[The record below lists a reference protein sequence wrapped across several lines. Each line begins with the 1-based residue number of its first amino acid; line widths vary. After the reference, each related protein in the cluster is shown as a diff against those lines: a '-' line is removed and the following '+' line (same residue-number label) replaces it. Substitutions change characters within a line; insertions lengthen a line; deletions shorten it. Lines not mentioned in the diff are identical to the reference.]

1 MRSAKLP
8 ALSALA
14 AFIIVGCVAGPG
26 ASPADQTAA
35 GSPPVAPTAS
45 VPPSVA
51 PTAVSPSVAP
61 APTKS
66 VVFVHP
72 AGGTPDPATPHPAP
86 NQSGPY
92 AAAEFWGH
100 VAPGGDSVYHY
111 DSLDAI
117 TKGSDAV
124 VLGTITG
131 MSIDADRYQGYNLG
145 PDGLFINMTLK
156 IDQTLAGAVNQF
168 APGEINL
175 DVYTD
180 SSQYARFAAG
190 IPNERAIF
198 FLRNEYTLATEAQ
211 QPHVPN
217 DKLYYVVINDQAL
230 IRDVG
235 GSAVPASPEDGNF
248 GGKVAG
254 APFMTIVSSIEAA
267 AP

>member
-8 ALSALA
+8 ALLALA
-14 AFIIVGCVAGPG
+14 AFIIGGCVADPG
-26 ASPADQTAA
+26 ASPSDPKAA
-35 GSPPVAPTAS
+35 GSSPVAPTA
-45 VPPSVA
+45 
-51 PTAVSPSVAP
+51 AVSPSVV
-61 APTKS
+61 PTVPTPS

-92 AAAEFWGH
+92 AAAEFWGY

-111 DSLDAI
+111 DSLAAL

-124 VLGTITG
+124 VIGTITS

-145 PDGLFINMTLK
+145 PGGLFINMTLK
-156 IDQTLAGAVNQF
+156 IDQTLAGTVNEF

-180 SSQYARFAAG
+180 SSQYDRFAAG

-198 FLRNEYTLATEAQ
+198 FLRNEYTMATEAQ

-248 GGKVAG
+248 GGKIAG
-254 APFMTIVSSIEAA
+254 APFTTVVSSIEAA
-267 AP
+267 ARS